1 MEFYDYKTLPVSGNQ
16 VVDST
21 KTGMTFYD
29 QFLTT
34 KEQDYLNN
42 VKNLQGEI
50 VQMSPEEYYDACAK
64 YGFPNSP
71 VSVENLKRTR
81 RAQTKILDHLKDV
94 LLVYKKR
101 FPMPMLNIAQ
111 KGQEGLHRM
120 MVIGDLFG
128 WDHKVP
134 VLVIT
139 HFDEDRAQREE
150 QERYKYDIDR
160 NIERAIELACRYTYY
175 SLEELEQ
182 QLVHEIATRF
192 EYRDD
197 IEVPT
202 HIQIN
207 ETSEGYT
214 FTFSG
219 FEYCINKE
227 DVHMEASVDQSDLE
241 LNDLDDDFLIR
252 YFGDNWEEEF
262 PELRTK
268 FNIDESFNQN
278 NKLNRMEFFRALL
291 AELSEFD
298 YAFIDGEGKELHA
311 EDAMDAVVQ
320 SPEQLAD
327 LGKGV
332 CTDFVEYTR
341 AKLDERN
348 IPYKVYD
355 IACTDKDGDHP
366 AHVFVA
372 VEHEGKF
379 LWLEAAWHSE
389 AGIHEYN
396 SLEELFEDI
405 ARKHCIYDGEN
416 YLESCEIREIKK
428 SLVGMSQEAIYEYI
442 DTLPITWK
450 AVEEGITE
458 ELKSAQGATIEAMN
472 KAIISEFG
480 RDYPGEGCICI
491 APDGTFINVY
501 PKLDDHEDLCT
512 WLTEQ
517 GFDGVI
523 PEAEW
528 LVETFDYVRCRNNPA
543 SLCYIELPLKTI
555 TRSQLYSL
563 EEWLEDKVSHD
574 HINIEL
580 PDGVWKRFSL
590 EEYFPED
597 IIKKIKRYYASGT
610 LYEKLK

>member
-1 MEFYDYKTLPVSGNQ
+1 MEFYDYKTLPVSGDQ

-101 FPMPMLNIAQ
+101 FPMPILNIAQ

-120 MVIGDLFG
+120 MVIADLFG

-134 VLVIT
+134 VLIVT
-139 HFDEDRAQREE
+139 HFDEDRAKREE

-182 QLVHEIATRF
+182 QLTHEVATRF
-192 EYRDD
+192 EFRDD
-197 IEVPT
+197 IEVPAR
-202 HIQIN
+202 IQIN

-241 LNDLDDDFLIR
+241 LDDLDDDFLIR

-268 FNIDESFNQN
+268 FDLNEAHTDDMRKNIVEQAAKKARDYIVSKYGTETDLCGRCIEASDYLVDLLTDSSIPAKAVEGYIIYDNDENCSD
-278 NKLNRMEFFRALL
+278 RAWDEHTWV
-291 AELSEFD
+291 ELSDGTVVDVTVEQFNPMMDID
-298 YAFIDGEGKELHA
+298 YPPILIQKNPHG
-311 EDAMDAVVQ
+311 
-320 SPEQLAD
+320 
-327 LGKGV
+327 
-332 CTDFVEYTR
+332 Y
-341 AKLDERN
+341 
-348 IPYKVYD
+348 VYD
-355 IACTDKDGDHP
+355 KPD
-366 AHVFVA
+366 
-372 VEHEGKF
+372 F
-379 LWLEAAWHSE
+379 LWLDESSE
-389 AGIHEYN
+389 
-396 SLEELFEDI
+396 SLTVG
-405 ARKHCIYDGEN
+405 H
-416 YLESCEIREIKK
+416 K
-428 SLVGMSQEAIYEYI
+428 SLDKSMIQAMNEAI
-442 DTLPITWK
+442 
-450 AVEEGITE
+450 ITE
-458 ELKSAQGATIEAMN
+458 FGA
-472 KAIISEFG
+472 S
-480 RDYPGEGCICI
+480 YPGEGCICI

-501 PKLDDHEDLCT
+501 PKLADHEDLCT
-512 WLTEQ
+512 WLIEQ
-517 GFDGVI
+517 GFDGVVS
-523 PEAEW
+523 EAEW
-528 LVETFDYVRCRNNPA
+528 LVDTLDYVRCRNNPA

-574 HINIEL
+574 HISIEL
-580 PDGVWKRFSL
+580 PDGIWKRFSL

-597 IIKKIKRYYASGT
+597 IIKKIKRYYASGK